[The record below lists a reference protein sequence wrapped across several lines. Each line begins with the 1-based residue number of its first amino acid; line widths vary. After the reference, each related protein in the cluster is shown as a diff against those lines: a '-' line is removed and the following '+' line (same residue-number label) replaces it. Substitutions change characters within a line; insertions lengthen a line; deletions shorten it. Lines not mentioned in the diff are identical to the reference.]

1 MRRQWKILVAKEEP
15 YKTENVVNYI
25 NEALEANVVLK
36 KRALYAKTD
45 IKQGDELFLN
55 YPKDYNRNFII
66 KIT

>member
-36 KRALYAKTD
+36 KRALYAKRD
-45 IKQGDELFLN
+45 IKQGEDFFLS
-55 YPKDYNRNFII
+55 YPKDYCRNYIL
-66 KIT
+66 KI